1 MEHTTPR
8 PLSRRS
14 TPPPRPPPPELT
26 ESCFRSESTAML
38 FIDFQ
43 QQHDKA
49 FKSVE
54 KALAADEHGDTA
66 NAKEY
71 YSQGLVLLDQALA
84 VDCEHLVNATQEE
97 KDEAKMMQMK
107 MNKSRLQIAYRLEAL
122 QADNRPAVPE
132 LFGQSEELAVRL
144 PSYEEAILSSSSSL
158 SDLTLGESISAAE
171 HEAQQL
177 AITNGTQLFSIV
189 DGVQI
194 FFITPQGYVSAPS
207 YPSSLHV
214 VKFEDQ
220 IGRIQETSAT
230 SEMPPA
236 FMQVG
241 DWVYPLLPQASPILH
256 TTYGAYI
263 FPDLTSEEAGASVGL
278 ILPDNITDTE
288 KHCLE
293 DILRNFSAVQEQL
306 ATIHPEDL
314 VEPSAP
320 QEDSSS
326 SMVEEIQI
334 SPDEAGK
341 QSTSSKISKGI
352 IIASEWISWGL
363 GKGAQKTGELINK
376 GSVKLRTKLQPLDQ
390 TRPVN
395 PHIQKGMDY
404 ARKASH
410 AAQLVSGFIVSQLGK
425 ATVALGKQLAPHI
438 REQGKKILPSSMK
451 TSESQSKLN
460 SVLEVAASGVQGFGT
475 VYLSLEKAAK
485 ALARSLANETVSIIH
500 HRYGEE
506 AGMLTENT
514 LYTAGN
520 VVATGY
526 NINHLG
532 VKAIA
537 KQAAKNTS
545 KALICGSQNGHMNQ
559 CASDSDTFMTDE
571 KDKKKR

>member
-1 MEHTTPR
+1 MYDKHFLAVLFLQYKPERVMEHTTPR

-263 FPDLTSEEAGASVGL
+263 FPDLTSEEAGEAHVCRHQSM
-278 ILPDNITDTE
+278 
-288 KHCLE
+288 
-293 DILRNFSAVQEQL
+293 
-306 ATIHPEDL
+306 IH
-314 VEPSAP
+314 
-320 QEDSSS
+320 
-326 SMVEEIQI
+326 
-334 SPDEAGK
+334 
-341 QSTSSKISKGI
+341 
-352 IIASEWISWGL
+352 
-363 GKGAQKTGELINK
+363 
-376 GSVKLRTKLQPLDQ
+376 
-390 TRPVN
+390 
-395 PHIQKGMDY
+395 
-404 ARKASH
+404 
-410 AAQLVSGFIVSQLGK
+410 
-425 ATVALGKQLAPHI
+425 
-438 REQGKKILPSSMK
+438 
-451 TSESQSKLN
+451 
-460 SVLEVAASGVQGFGT
+460 
-475 VYLSLEKAAK
+475 
-485 ALARSLANETVSIIH
+485 
-500 HRYGEE
+500 
-506 AGMLTENT
+506 
-514 LYTAGN
+514 
-520 VVATGY
+520 
-526 NINHLG
+526 
-532 VKAIA
+532 
-537 KQAAKNTS
+537 
-545 KALICGSQNGHMNQ
+545 
-559 CASDSDTFMTDE
+559 
-571 KDKKKR
+571 